1 MTSATRPP
9 TVRRRLPMGLL
20 LVSGLLASG
29 AAFAQGQPVAP
40 VRPVT
45 TDYFGTPVVDD
56 YRYMEDLG
64 DPQVRAW
71 MKAQAEYTRGKLDAI
86 PARKPL
92 LGRIHAL
99 LNAGVRRGGFVR
111 RGDRYFYEMFEP
123 GAQQSKL
130 AYRDGLKGEE
140 HVLLDPGALG
150 KGTDTHYALDYFS
163 PSWDGKLL
171 AYGLS
176 AGGSEKSVLHVM
188 DVKTGTVQAE
198 AIDRTSD
205 SLVSWRPDNRSFFY
219 LRYVEPVPGM
229 PADQTMYNA
238 RTYLHMVGT
247 KTDGNG
253 DAVVFGR
260 GVSAKLD
267 VPEGQGTYV
276 IVSPDSPYAVAVA
289 NHNMDDNPSTVYVA
303 PLSQVTGGDTPWKK
317 IADVADGVTQFHL
330 HGQTLYLMS
339 QKGAPRFRL
348 LALPLARPDLKSA
361 TIVIPEAS
369 GVLTDVRLAQDGLYT
384 RVRDGAVSHVHRVSF
399 DGKESRPVPTLLEG
413 NVDAAVTDPRQPGA
427 LFGVRSWLQAT
438 RTIAYDPATG
448 RSVDTGL
455 SPPSS
460 IDTSQFE
467 AEELFATSYDGT
479 RIPVSVIH
487 RKGMALD
494 GSHPTILEGYGSYG
508 ISLEPYFS
516 STGIAWLERGGVF
529 AIAHVRGGGEY
540 GEGWHMGGFQRTKL
554 NTVLDFIACGQ
565 FLVDQHYTSPARL
578 AGEGGSA
585 GGVTVGGALTWRPDL
600 FGVILDLVGMSD
612 SLRMETEPNGPP
624 NVVEFGSTSTEDGFH
639 GLYAM
644 SAYAHVRDGVA
655 YPAVL
660 FSTGANDPRVA
671 PWQMAKMAA
680 RVQAATSS
688 KRPVLLRIDY
698 DAGHGIGSDNSQY
711 ENELADLWSFSL
723 WQMGDP
729 EFQPTTR

>member
-1 MTSATRPP
+1 M
-9 TVRRRLPMGLL
+9 
-20 LVSGLLASG
+20 
-29 AAFAQGQPVAP
+29 
-40 VRPVT
+40 
-45 TDYFGTPVVDD
+45 
-56 YRYMEDLG
+56 
-64 DPQVRAW
+64 
-71 MKAQAEYTRGKLDAI
+71 
-86 PARKPL
+86 
-92 LGRIHAL
+92 
-99 LNAGVRRGGFVR
+99 
-111 RGDRYFYEMFEP
+111 
-123 GAQQSKL
+123 
-130 AYRDGLKGEE
+130 
-140 HVLLDPGALG
+140 LLDPGVLG

-253 DAVVFGR
+253 RRGGYSAAACPRSWTFPKARGRTSSSRPIRRTRSPSPTTTWTTTRRRSTSPVVAGHGWRHAVEENRRRRRRRDPVPSARPDAVPHVAEGR
-260 GVSAKLD
+260 AAL
-267 VPEGQGTYV
+267 
-276 IVSPDSPYAVAVA
+276 SPA
-289 NHNMDDNPSTVYVA
+289 
-303 PLSQVTGGDTPWKK
+303 
-317 IADVADGVTQFHL
+317 
-330 HGQTLYLMS
+330 
-339 QKGAPRFRL
+339 
-348 LALPLARPDLKSA
+348 ALPLARPDLKSA

-529 AIAHVRGGGEY
+529 AIAHVAGGGEY

-578 AGEGGSA
+578 AGEAAAPVASPSA
-585 GGVTVGGALTWRPDL
+585 ARSPGDPTCSAS
-600 FGVILDLVGMSD
+600 F
-612 SLRMETEPNGPP
+612 
-624 NVVEFGSTSTEDGFH
+624 STSW
-639 GLYAM
+639 
-644 SAYAHVRDGVA
+644 HVRF
-655 YPAVL
+655 PAH
-660 FSTGANDPRVA
+660 GDRAQR
-671 PWQMAKMAA
+671 AA
-680 RVQAATSS
+680 QR
-688 KRPVLLRIDY
+688 RRIRFDV
-698 DAGHGIGSDNSQY
+698 D
-711 ENELADLWSFSL
+711 
-723 WQMGDP
+723 
-729 EFQPTTR
+729 